1 MDTISPL
8 LSFSPRKF
16 CPSPAS
22 IIRFFRYGNDES
34 LFVIGSPNEESVMV
48 FRYSA
53 AGDQPQLEEVSELP
67 DHKYGVSDIAVNCVG
82 TVIVTSG
89 LDSTVRVW
97 KRSRQ
102 GKYEHYRNIPAVGG
116 KTIDIGDIDH
126 IAILTREA
134 GRYNVLV
141 SVGSAGGKIHFTDLA
156 TDASSESTAAVR
168 GGKRPARRLIP
179 PVDCLYRGA
188 KKTYLGCVT
197 AMHLSSDGSYLA
209 YGTSSGY
216 VGLARL
222 ICEVEDNNLRLE
234 CDLRGVLQCFKSA
247 VASPVRSLAMHGD
260 TLLVGGEANV
270 GRIVALDMLRVSGY
284 LVEDSGEKSNS
295 SGTKSRKT
303 SNPAVLGSIPLN
315 YSSRL
320 RSILISEAPGLQPA
334 NFLLSFV
341 SSDGTVQTHVLP
353 DGPDAAW
360 ADGRAPETVN
370 QLDLRNK
377 GAQKLTH
384 VTICAAVTAALK
396 SSKDSQWSDCVA
408 VALANGKMEIYK
420 IRQCAAPKMPELPIE
435 VEGGVFDMF
444 KSAASQHRQL
454 NVGEDW
460 NQDIN
465 RHYQQGPPTTGVTAS
480 SHSDAAGQQE
490 NNDVVMTDD
499 TPAAQPPPPLI
510 TSTQPVSGS

>member
-16 CPSPAS
+16 RPSPAS

-102 GKYEHYRNIPAVGG
+102 GRYEHYRNIPAVGG

-197 AMHLSSDGSYLA
+197 AMNLSSDGSYLA

-234 CDLRGVLQCFKSA
+234 CD
-247 VASPVRSLAMHGD
+247 
-260 TLLVGGEANV
+260 
-270 GRIVALDMLRVSGY
+270 
-284 LVEDSGEKSNS
+284 
-295 SGTKSRKT
+295 
-303 SNPAVLGSIPLN
+303 
-315 YSSRL
+315 
-320 RSILISEAPGLQPA
+320 
-334 NFLLSFV
+334 
-341 SSDGTVQTHVLP
+341 
-353 DGPDAAW
+353 
-360 ADGRAPETVN
+360 
-370 QLDLRNK
+370 
-377 GAQKLTH
+377 
-384 VTICAAVTAALK
+384 
-396 SSKDSQWSDCVA
+396 
-408 VALANGKMEIYK
+408 
-420 IRQCAAPKMPELPIE
+420 
-435 VEGGVFDMF
+435 
-444 KSAASQHRQL
+444 
-454 NVGEDW
+454 
-460 NQDIN
+460 
-465 RHYQQGPPTTGVTAS
+465 
-480 SHSDAAGQQE
+480 
-490 NNDVVMTDD
+490 
-499 TPAAQPPPPLI
+499 
-510 TSTQPVSGS
+510 